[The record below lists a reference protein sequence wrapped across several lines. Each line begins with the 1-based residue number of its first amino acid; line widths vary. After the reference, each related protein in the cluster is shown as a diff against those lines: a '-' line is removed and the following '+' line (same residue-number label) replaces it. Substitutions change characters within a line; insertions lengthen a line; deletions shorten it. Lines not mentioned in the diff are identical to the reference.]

1 MTGNTRLAARGW
13 AVAVGGAA
21 IAFALAGCSTGSA
34 DAPLDASPSPTA
46 VQTQPSVQAATAAN
60 LLHVCDHVQDAFR
73 SGGLNDADQ
82 ARGLA
87 AELQGMVDVA
97 DPEAARALGPLLKA
111 TDAIAADGKALV
123 RPTLQQA
130 QWDASERLRRV
141 CVAAGSQAWG

>member
-1 MTGNTRLAARGW
+1 M
-13 AVAVGGAA
+13 
-21 IAFALAGCSTGSA
+21 
-34 DAPLDASPSPTA
+34 
-46 VQTQPSVQAATAAN
+46 QAATAAN
-60 LLHVCDHVQDAFR
+60 FLHVCDHVQDAFR

-87 AELQGMVDVA
+87 AELQGMADVA

-111 TDAIAADGKALV
+111 TDAIAADGKALA

-141 CVAAGSQAWG
+141 CVTAGSQAWG